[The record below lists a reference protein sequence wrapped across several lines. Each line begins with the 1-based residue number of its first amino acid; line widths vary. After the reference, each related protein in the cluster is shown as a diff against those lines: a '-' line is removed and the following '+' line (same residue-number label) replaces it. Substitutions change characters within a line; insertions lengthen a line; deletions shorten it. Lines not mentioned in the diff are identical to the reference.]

1 VTRRLADWVSAFHEH
16 TNYITSPSIFRK
28 WGAISCIAGA
38 LERKVWVESQGERK
52 YPNLY
57 TILVGPPGVGKSAI
71 TSRIQKLWSELPEHH
86 MSPSNTT
93 KAALIDALG
102 DAERVVMRPK
112 EAEPIVKFN
121 SLKIL
126 SNELGVLLPAYEGE
140 FMSTL
145 TDIYDGTPYEE
156 RRRSSKTGP
165 LVIERPQFNM
175 LAATTPAH
183 LNDFL
188 PAGAFDQGF
197 LSRCFL
203 AYSGEIILRP
213 LFETAVV
220 NKEEWRNLVLD
231 LKHIA
236 KMYGPMMFTAESAAA
251 ITAWHMGGGRPKP
264 QHPKLHNY
272 NTRRTIHLLKLCIV
286 ASASSSDDMLIE
298 LDHYHTAMNWLMEL
312 ETAMPDIFKSMSSG
326 GDAKA
331 IEECWY
337 FCFQMFSR
345 KGDPVP
351 EAKLY
356 QFLQER
362 VPAHSVERILDVMV
376 RGGLLKKIDVNKVG
390 PCYTPREKHKVD

>member
-1 VTRRLADWVSAFHEH
+1 MA
-16 TNYITSPSIFRK
+16 
-28 WGAISCIAGA
+28 
-38 LERKVWVESQGERK
+38 
-52 YPNLY
+52 
-57 TILVGPPGVGKSAI
+57 
-71 TSRIQKLWSELPEHH
+71 
-86 MSPSNTT
+86 PSNTT
-93 KAALIDALG
+93 KAALIDMLT
-102 DAERVVMRPK
+102 ESTRVVLRPK
-112 EAEPIVKFN
+112 ETPQVINFN

-156 RRRSSKTGP
+156 RRRHSKTAP
-165 LVIERPQFNM
+165 IKIDSPQFNL

-188 PAGAFDQGF
+188 PPGAFDQGF

-203 AYSGEIILRP
+203 VYSGEIILRP
-213 LFETAVV
+213 LFEQQLV
-220 NKEEWRNLVLD
+220 NKEEWRNLILD

-236 KMYGPMMFTAESAAA
+236 RLYGQMKFSAEAASA
-251 ITAWHMGGGRPKP
+251 ITAWHMGGRNPLP
-264 QHPKLHNY
+264 RHPKLHNY
-272 NTRRTIHLLKLCIV
+272 CTRRTLHLLKLCVV
-286 ASASSSDDMLIE
+286 ASASISDLLVIE
-298 LDHYHTAMNWLMEL
+298 MEHYLTAMDWLIEL

-337 FCFQMFSR
+337 FCFQLYAR
-345 KGDPVP
+345 KSVPVP

-362 VPAHSVERILDVMV
+362 VPAHSVERMIDVMC
-376 RGGLLKKIDVNKVG
+376 RAGILKKVDVNKIG
-390 PCYTPREKHKVD
+390 PCYVPKEKHKPD